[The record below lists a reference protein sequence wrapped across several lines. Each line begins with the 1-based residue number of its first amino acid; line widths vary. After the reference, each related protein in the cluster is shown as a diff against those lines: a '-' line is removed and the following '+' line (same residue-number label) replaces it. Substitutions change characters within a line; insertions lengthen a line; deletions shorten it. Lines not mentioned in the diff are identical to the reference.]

1 MALIKARKQDWHP
14 DDPGIRPLVWIV
26 PVLLLGLIVFGL
38 TSWTGSFVNRDQHAL
53 LSHSGPAR
61 LMSEPVEAR

>member
-14 DDPGIRPLVWIV
+14 DDPRIRPMVWLV

-38 TSWTGSFVNRDQHAL
+38 TSWTGSLVNQDQHAL
-53 LSHSGPAR
+53 LSPSPPPG
-61 LMSEPVEAR
+61 